1 MQITGWQS
9 LLEMLVGRHENLALV
24 LANGAQVCVHTIV
37 RSEPEYLVIRGR
49 LLGTIE
55 DNGFYIVPFDQI
67 MYLSLPRTMKESD
80 VRKLFGETSETDG
93 ALPQPV
99 AVETETPV
107 GAQRLDTAVISGGT
121 GVDKASLLE
130 RLRARRSKTERP
142 PIGSS

>member
-1 MQITGWQS
+1 MMT
-9 LLEMLVGRHENLALV
+9 GRHENLALV
-24 LANGAQVCVHTIV
+24 LANGAQVCIHTVV

-49 LLGTIE
+49 LLGTVE

-80 VRKLFGETSETDG
+80 VRKLFGETPETD
-93 ALPQPV
+93 ANSPQPV
-99 AVETETPV
+99 AVETETV
-107 GAQRLDTAVISGGT
+107 LGTQRLDSAVITGGT

>member
-1 MQITGWQS
+1 MQSTGWQS
-9 LLEMLVGRHENLALV
+9 LLEMMTGRHENLALV
-24 LANGAQVCVHTIV
+24 LANGAQVSVHTII
-37 RSEPEYLVIRGR
+37 RSEPEYLVVRGR
-49 LLGTIE
+49 LLGTVE

-80 VRKLFGETSETDG
+80 VRKLFGETPVADASS
-93 ALPQPV
+93 PQPV
-99 AVETETPV
+99 PAEAETP
-107 GAQRLDTAVISGGT
+107 GGTQRLESAIIAGGT

>member
-1 MQITGWQS
+1 MKSTGWQS
-9 LLEMLVGRHENLALV
+9 LLDMMTGRHENLALV
-24 LANGAQVCVHTIV
+24 LANGAQVCIHTVV

-49 LLGTIE
+49 LLGTVE

-80 VRKLFGETSETDG
+80 VRKLFGETPDTD
-93 ALPQPV
+93 ATSPQPV
-99 AVETETPV
+99 AVETETV
-107 GAQRLDTAVISGGT
+107 AGTQRLDSAVITGGT